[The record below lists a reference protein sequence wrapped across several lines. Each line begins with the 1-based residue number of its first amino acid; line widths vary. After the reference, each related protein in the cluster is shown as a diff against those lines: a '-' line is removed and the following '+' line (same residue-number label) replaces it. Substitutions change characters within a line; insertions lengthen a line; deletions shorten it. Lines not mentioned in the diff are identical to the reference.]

1 MQLWDT
7 RTLELLKTYKT
18 ERPINAAAISPLLD
32 HVSHTTHPL
41 TPAANEPDSNGKFEE
56 ASTPPDTLQKGDSV
70 SEVGGHLTIECQPFI
85 TVSPIVYNNLAM
97 VNRHYHQEVFCIR
110 YHSLGPTPHS
120 LSPSGQE
127 LFLPRVV

>member
-41 TPAANEPDSNGKFEE
+41 TPHQSPTTQFEGFECAAF
-56 ASTPPDTLQKGDSV
+56 L
-70 SEVGGHLTIECQPFI
+70 GGL
-85 TVSPIVYNNLAM
+85 
-97 VNRHYHQEVFCIR
+97 
-110 YHSLGPTPHS
+110 
-120 LSPSGQE
+120 
-127 LFLPRVV
+127 